1 MPSGG
6 TFSGQEL
13 KCSGR
18 AKALYVQTIHENLT
32 TTSCLDTGNDVGV
45 VLEPET
51 GVAGDV
57 SQTVTPAAKI
67 LQYSDQSVCAVRR
80 GVYVMAG
87 SNQCQ
92 LADPQHVQAI
102 SGNARQPFEDQLYKF
117 CGAHLQNKPPM

>member
-57 SQTVTPAAKI
+57 KPD
-67 LQYSDQSVCAVRR
+67 SDASGKNFAIF
-80 GVYVMAG
+80 G
-87 SNQCQ
+87 SIRLCR
-92 LADPQHVQAI
+92 A
-102 SGNARQPFEDQLYKF
+102 
-117 CGAHLQNKPPM
+117 